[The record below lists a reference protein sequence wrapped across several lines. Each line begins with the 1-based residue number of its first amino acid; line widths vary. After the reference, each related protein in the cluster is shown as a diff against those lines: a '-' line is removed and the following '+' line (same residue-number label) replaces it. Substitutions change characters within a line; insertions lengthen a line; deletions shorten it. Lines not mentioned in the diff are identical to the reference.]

1 MIRER
6 SPDRPSVLV
15 VEDDAGTSAPLVTAL
30 GFLGFDAHTVT
41 AGTSGTGTEALA
53 AVRERRPDAVLLDL
67 ALPDPDNPYGTDGTD
82 GTEVCRLLRASG
94 DNTPVLFLSPRHS
107 VADKCRAL
115 AMGGDDYVTK
125 PFDLT
130 EVSARVRALIR
141 RSRVSV
147 PRRTIGYD
155 APAAP
160 RRLRAAGVELDVDTR
175 EAWHHGQPVRLSA
188 TEFALL
194 RVLMEN
200 AGRVVSKG
208 AILDSVWKYDFQG
221 ESGVVETYVYYLRR
235 KLDDS
240 GQSLIRTVRGA
251 GYLVSADPTT
261 EKGNTGGGV
270 GSTGIGGDGAG
281 GGAVGQPIQ
290 RS

>member
-1 MIRER
+1 MTRER

-15 VEDDAGTSAPLVTAL
+15 VEDDTGISEPLVTAL
-30 GFLGFDAHTVT
+30 GFLGFDAHTV
-41 AGTSGTGTEALA
+41 ATGAEALA
-53 AVRERRPDAVLLDL
+53 AVRDHRPDAVLLDL
-67 ALPDPDNPYGTDGTD
+67 VLPDLD

-94 DNTPVLFLSPRHS
+94 DNTPVLFLSGRHS

-115 AMGGDDYVTK
+115 ALGGDDYVTK

-130 EVSARVRALIR
+130 ELSARIRALIR
-141 RSRVSV
+141 RSRGTD
-147 PRRTIGYD
+147 PLRPLGHDT
-155 APAAP
+155 PAAS
-160 RRLRAAGVELDVDTR
+160 RRLRAGGVELDVDTR
-175 EAWHHGQPVRLSA
+175 EAWRHGQPVRLSA

-194 RVLMEN
+194 KVLMEN

-208 AILDSVWKYDFQG
+208 SILDSVWKYDFQG

-235 KLDDS
+235 KLGDS

-251 GYLVSADPTT
+251 GYLVNADPTT
-261 EKGNTGGGV
+261 ERGSIGGGV
-270 GSTGIGGDGAG
+270 GSAGVGGGGVGSGAG
-281 GGAVGQPIQ
+281 GQPIQ

>member
-1 MIRER
+1 MTRER
-6 SPDRPSVLV
+6 SPDHLSILV
-15 VEDDAGTSAPLVTAL
+15 VEDDTGVSAPLVTAL
-30 GFLGFDAHTVT
+30 GFLGFDAHTVA
-41 AGTSGTGTEALA
+41 AGAFGATEALA
-53 AVRERRPDAVLLDL
+53 AVRDRRPDAVLLDL
-67 ALPDPDNPYGTDGTD
+67 TLPDRESRDSAD

-115 AMGGDDYVTK
+115 ALGGDDYVTK

-130 EVSARVRALIR
+130 EVSARIRALIR

-155 APAAP
+155 APGAP

-175 EAWHHGQPVRLSA
+175 EAWRHGRPVRLSA

-194 RVLMEN
+194 KVLMEN

-208 AILDSVWKYDFQG
+208 DILDSVWKYDFRG

-240 GQSLIRTVRGA
+240 GQSFIRTVRGA
-251 GYLVSADPTT
+251 GYLVNADPTT

-270 GSTGIGGDGAG
+270 GSAGIGGAG
-281 GGAVGQPIQ
+281 VGGQPIQ

>member
-1 MIRER
+1 
-6 SPDRPSVLV
+6 V
-15 VEDDAGTSAPLVTAL
+15 VDDDAGISGPLVTAL
-30 GFLGFDAHTVT
+30 GFLGFDAHTV
-41 AGTSGTGTEALA
+41 ATGAEALT

-67 ALPDPDNPYGTDGTD
+67 MLPDLD
-82 GTEVCRLLRASG
+82 GTEVCRQLRAAG
-94 DNTPVLFLSPRHS
+94 NNTPVLFLSARRS
-107 VADKCRAL
+107 VADTCRAL

-130 EVSARVRALIR
+130 EVSARIRALIR
-141 RSRVSV
+141 RSRTTGHL
-147 PRRTIGYD
+147 RDIGHD

-175 EAWHHGQPVRLSA
+175 EAWRHGQPVQLSA

-194 RVLMEN
+194 KVLMEN
-200 AGRVVSKG
+200 AGRVISKG
-208 AILDSVWKYDFQG
+208 DILDSVWKYDFQG

-235 KLDDS
+235 KLGDS

-251 GYLVSADPTT
+251 GYLLNADPVTG
-261 EKGNTGGGV
+261 KGGAGDGVGSGGAGRGRVGEGGISGGGV
-270 GSTGIGGDGAG
+270 GGTG
-281 GGAVGQPIQ
+281 VGQPIQ